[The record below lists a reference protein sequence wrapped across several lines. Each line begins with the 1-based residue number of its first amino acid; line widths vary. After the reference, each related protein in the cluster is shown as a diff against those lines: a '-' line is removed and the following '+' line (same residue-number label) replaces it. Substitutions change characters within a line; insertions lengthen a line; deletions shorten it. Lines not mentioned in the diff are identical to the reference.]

1 MAGNATRVLIV
12 DDEDSQRLGLAS
24 MISSWGF
31 VAETAADGQ
40 EALDKLSSMNVHV
53 MVTDLMMPRMDGF
66 ELLRRLSAQGGGPPA
81 IVVTAFGNIET
92 AIATMHDL
100 GAFWFLEKP
109 IEPRALRV
117 LLDRAASQQR
127 LAEEAERLKRELSY
141 QGVLAEMVGRSPA
154 MLEVFSLIRQVA
166 PSRAAV
172 LITGESGTGK
182 ELVARAIHSLSPRAG
197 GPFVAINCAAMP
209 ETLMESEL
217 FGHEKGAFT
226 GALERRAGC
235 FELAQNGTLLLDE
248 IGEMPIPTQA
258 KLLRVLEDSRV
269 RRLGGKSEI
278 LVDVRVIAA
287 TNKQL
292 EEALKKGDIREDL
305 FYRLNVFRIALP
317 PLRERLEDIPILC
330 EALIRDMNRKHGT
343 KIVDVTPE
351 VLEQFQR
358 HHWPGNVRELRN
370 AVERAAIL
378 AGEGAIGPQHLPPN
392 FNSSI
397 TAPRQDDSA
406 DPNSVRVRI
415 GTTISDA
422 ERVLIQRTLVHTK
435 NNKTRAAEILGI
447 SLKTLHN
454 KLKEYGSSDSS
465 SSEAAAT

>member
-12 DDEDSQRLGLAS
+12 DDEESQRTGLAS

-31 VAETAADGQ
+31 IAETAADGQ
-40 EALDKLSSMNVHV
+40 EALDKLNSVNVHV

-182 ELVARAIHSLSPRAG
+182 ELVARAIHSLSPRAN

-330 EALIRDMNRKHGT
+330 EALMRDMNRKHGT
-343 KIVDVTPE
+343 KIVDVAPD
-351 VLEQFQR
+351 VVEQFLR

-378 AGEGAIGPQHLPPN
+378 AGEGTIAMQHLPPN
-392 FNSSI
+392 FSSSA
-397 TAPRQDDSA
+397 TPPRAEDSA
-406 DPNSVRVRI
+406 DPNSVRLRI

-422 ERVLIQRTLVHTK
+422 EKALIQRTLVHTR

-454 KLKEYGSSDSS
+454 KLKEYGAAEST